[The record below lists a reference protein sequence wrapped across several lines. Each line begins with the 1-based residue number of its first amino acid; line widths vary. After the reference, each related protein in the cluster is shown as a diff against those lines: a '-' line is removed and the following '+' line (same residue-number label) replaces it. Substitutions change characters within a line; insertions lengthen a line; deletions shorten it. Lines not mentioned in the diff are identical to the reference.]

1 MFEVF
6 EKVFLSIQF
15 WGILITVILTIF
27 IYNLLSSW
35 TRKYIER
42 KKHRASAIQKR
53 KFTLMTLCVSLLKYI
68 FVLID
73 AIIILGM
80 FGVKVTAFLAGLGIV
95 AVVVGLALQDM
106 LKDLIAGLFIILD
119 DQYNVGD
126 IVEIDGFRGTVSSV
140 GLKSTKVK
148 NYLGDVRVYA
158 NRNIGDII
166 NYSKVSSKTTVD
178 FTFPSD
184 IDLKKVE
191 KALDKVI
198 KVCNEKIDDLVEEVH
213 YKGVQEYNDG
223 KITLR
228 LNADVKPLKQYS
240 AKSTILREAKLI
252 FDEMGIKIK

>member
-1 MFEVF
+1 M
-6 EKVFLSIQF
+6 IA
-15 WGILITVILTIF
+15 
-27 IYNLLSSW
+27 
-35 TRKYIER
+35 
-42 KKHRASAIQKR
+42 KK
-53 KFTLMTLCVSLLKYI
+53 FYYLK
-68 FVLID
+68 L
-73 AIIILGM
+73 
-80 FGVKVTAFLAGLGIV
+80 
-95 AVVVGLALQDM
+95 
-106 LKDLIAGLFIILD
+106 
-119 DQYNVGD
+119 
-126 IVEIDGFRGTVSSV
+126 
-140 GLKSTKVK
+140 
-148 NYLGDVRVYA
+148 LGDVRVYA

-191 KALDKVI
+191 KALDKIV
-198 KVCNEKIDDLVEEVH
+198 KVCNEKIEDLVEEVH